1 MDIVKIAFVAVL
13 TALLYSLIRQ
23 IRAEMAPLILIGGAL
38 IIVLAASENF
48 LEISGKVQDIMNLAG
63 IDGNNAAVLIKALGI
78 CVVTQFAADICRDN
92 SCSSVA
98 SAVELTGR
106 IGALALAVPMLKT
119 VASFALGLI
128 T

>member
-1 MDIVKIAFVAVL
+1 M
-13 TALLYSLIRQ
+13 
-23 IRAEMAPLILIGGAL
+23 
-38 IIVLAASENF
+38 LAASESF
-48 LEISGKVQDIMNLAG
+48 FEISGKVQDIMNLAG